1 MAVTGGCVIRDGV
14 VESGVDGSG
23 KGRVSYRESGD
34 GSGNG
39 RVSYRERRR
48 WQW

>member
-1 MAVTGGCVIRDGV
+1 MAVVTGGCHT
-14 VESGVDGSG
+14 ESGVD
-23 KGRVSYRESGD
+23 D
-34 GSGNG
+34 SGNG

>member
-1 MAVTGGCVIRDGV
+1 MAVVTGRCRT
-14 VESGVDGSG
+14 ESGV
-23 KGRVSYRESGD
+23 D

>member
-1 MAVTGGCVIRDGV
+1 MAVVTGRCHT
-14 VESGVDGSG
+14 ESGV
-23 KGRVSYRESGD
+23 D

-39 RVSYRERRR
+39 RVSYRERSI

>member
-1 MAVTGGCVIRDGV
+1 MAVVTGRCYT
-14 VESGVDGSG
+14 ESGV
-23 KGRVSYRESGD
+23 D

-48 WQW
+48 

>member
-1 MAVTGGCVIRDGV
+1 MAVVTGGCHT
-14 VESGVDGSG
+14 ESGV
-23 KGRVSYRESGD
+23 D

-39 RVSYRERRR
+39 RVSYERRR